1 MQGKDFGEGTPELDR
16 LEQAID
22 LIHEKH
28 GLHCG
33 PALTGTTASTAIAYQ
48 PQIEEGALM
57 ATQIPP
63 PMATSNSPT

>member
-48 PQIEEGALM
+48 PQIEEG
-57 ATQIPP
+57 PP
-63 PMATSNSPT
+63 RSTTNEPEQLLLLAA

>member
-1 MQGKDFGEGTPELDR
+1 VQGKDFGEGTPELDR

-48 PQIEEGALM
+48 PQIEEGAG
-57 ATQIPP
+57 
-63 PMATSNSPT
+63 